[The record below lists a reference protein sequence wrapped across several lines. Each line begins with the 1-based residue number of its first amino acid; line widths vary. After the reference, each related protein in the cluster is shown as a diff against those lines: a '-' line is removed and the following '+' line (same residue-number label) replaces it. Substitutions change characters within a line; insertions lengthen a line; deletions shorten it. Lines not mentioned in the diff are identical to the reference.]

1 MQTVYYSI
9 APRLMFACFDAC
21 FVALAHTSTYS
32 VMTLADKMFYFTS
45 SDACRQLLIIFI
57 VKEVLREILVS

>member
-21 FVALAHTSTYS
+21 FVALAHTSKFS
-32 VMTLADKMFYFTS
+32 VMMLAAKMFYFTS
-45 SDACRQLLIIFI
+45 SDACRRLLKIF
-57 VKEVLREILVS
+57 VV